1 MEGNLN
7 QLKIVIIGSGN
18 VATHLAQALSRAAHI
33 IQIYSRTLAN
43 ANILAQ
49 KIGNSEAIDNID
61 NIATDADVYLIS
73 AKDDAV
79 ASIAAQAAP
88 RCKGNALWLHTSGSV
103 PADVF
108 ASYCLRY
115 GVLYPLQTFS
125 KDATVN
131 VAEVPFFIEGNNAD
145 TERDIAIIANALS
158 ATVKRADSDCRRRIH
173 AAAVFACNF
182 TNHLWAIAND
192 ILAQGDLEWD
202 VLMPLLK
209 VTLAKTQQLSPA
221 DAQTGPARRGDTGTM
236 NSHLAMLDEHQQ
248 EIYRMLS
255 DSIMKRYNQ

>member
-103 PADVF
+103 PANVF
-108 ASYCLRY
+108 APHCQRY

-158 ATVKRADSDCRRRIH
+158 VTVKRADSDCRRRIH

-236 NSHLAMLDEHQQ
+236 NSHLAMLDDHQQ

>member
-1 MEGNLN
+1 MERNLN
-7 QLKIVIIGSGN
+7 QPKIVIIGSGN
-18 VATHLAQALSRAAHI
+18 VATHLAQALSCTAHI
-33 IQIYSRTLAN
+33 TQIYSRTPAN
-43 ANILAQ
+43 ANSLAQ
-49 KIGNSEAIDNID
+49 KIGNCKPIDNLDNID
-61 NIATDADVYLIS
+61 TSADVYLI
-73 AKDDAV
+73 AVKDDAV
-79 ASIAAQAAP
+79 AGIAAKVAP
-88 RCKGNALWLHTSGSV
+88 RCNGNALWLHTSGSV

-108 ASYCLRY
+108 APHCQRY

-145 TERDIAIIANALS
+145 TEHDIACIANTLS
-158 ATVKRADSDCRRRIH
+158 TTVKRADSDCRRRIH

-182 TNHLWAIAND
+182 TNHLWAIADD
-192 ILAQGDLEWD
+192 ILRQGNIEWE

>member
-103 PADVF
+103 PANVF
-108 ASYCLRY
+108 APHCQRY

-158 ATVKRADSDCRRRIH
+158 ATVKRADSNCRRRIH

-192 ILAQGDLEWD
+192 ILAQGNLDWD

-236 NSHLAMLDEHQQ
+236 NSHLAMLDDHQQ

>member
-103 PADVF
+103 PANVF
-108 ASYCLRY
+108 APHCQRY

-182 TNHLWAIAND
+182 TNHLWAIANP
-192 ILAQGDLEWD
+192 I
-202 VLMPLLK
+202 P
-209 VTLAKTQQLSPA
+209 
-221 DAQTGPARRGDTGTM
+221 
-236 NSHLAMLDEHQQ
+236 
-248 EIYRMLS
+248 
-255 DSIMKRYNQ
+255 